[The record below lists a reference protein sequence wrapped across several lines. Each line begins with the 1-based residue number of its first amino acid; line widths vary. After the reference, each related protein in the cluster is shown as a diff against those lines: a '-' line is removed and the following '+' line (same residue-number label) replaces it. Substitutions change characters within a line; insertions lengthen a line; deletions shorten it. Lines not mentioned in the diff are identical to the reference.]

1 MGFGSWSNPI
11 KKITSTVANV
21 IEDNPITTPNITE
34 NLSGIMEDN
43 PLSYGGATQPNIPD
57 APNINIPDTST
68 LTGNLNAGIT
78 KLGEGVG
85 AIGEQVAAGGSI
97 ITRNLNELAKLGNEA
112 MTGEGGYSDDEGP
125 GPAAPG
131 PTGFEAATAQRT
143 LLTGQRRKG
152 QGRSAHSGSGSAS
165 TV

>member
-1 MGFGSWSNPI
+1 MGNPFSKAY
-11 KKITSTVANV
+11 KKATSTVTNI
-21 IEDNPITTPNITE
+21 IEDNPITTPNLGDNI
-34 NLSGIMEDN
+34 SGLLEDN

-57 APNINIPDTST
+57 APNINVPDASNPASM
-68 LTGNLNAGIT
+68 LTTGIT
-78 KLGEGVG
+78 KLGEGIDYGVG
-85 AIGEQVAAGGSI
+85 GAGKI
-97 ITRNLNELAKLGNEA
+97 LHRNLNELAKLGKEA

>member
-11 KKITSTVANV
+11 KKIADTATGIYEDNSQIDLNPATADINIPEITPPDIGVAN
-21 IEDNPITTPNITE
+21 
-34 NLSGIMEDN
+34 
-43 PLSYGGATQPNIPD
+43 
-57 APNINIPDTST
+57 INTPDTST
-68 LTGNLNAGIT
+68 LTGNLNTGLT

-85 AIGEQVAAGGSI
+85 AIGEQFAAGGSL
-97 ITRNLNELAKLGNEA
+97 ITRNLNELAKLGKEA

>member
-1 MGFGSWSNPI
+1 MGMFGSSNPFKKAADNLGGII
-11 KKITSTVANV
+11 KDNSNIDLNPATADINIPVITPPD
-21 IEDNPITTPNITE
+21 IGTPNI
-34 NLSGIMEDN
+34 NV
-43 PLSYGGATQPNIPD
+43 PD
-57 APNINIPDTST
+57 ASNPASM
-68 LTGNLNAGIT
+68 LTTGIT
-78 KLGEGVG
+78 KLGEGIDYGVG
-85 AIGEQVAAGGSI
+85 GAGNI
-97 ITRNLNELAKLGNEA
+97 INRNLHELAKLGKEA

-143 LLTGQRRKG
+143 LLTGKRRAG

>member
-1 MGFGSWSNPI
+1 MGNPFSKAY
-11 KKITSTVANV
+11 KKATSTVTNI
-21 IEDNPITTPNITE
+21 IEDNPITTPNLGD
-34 NLSGIMEDN
+34 NLSGVLEDN

-57 APNINIPDTST
+57 APNINVPDGSNPASM
-68 LTGNLNAGIT
+68 LTTGIT
-78 KLGEGVG
+78 KLGENVG
-85 AIGEQVAAGGSI
+85 YGIGGAGNI
-97 ITRNLNELAKLGNEA
+97 INRNLHELAKLGKEA

>member
-1 MGFGSWSNPI
+1 MGNPFSKAY
-11 KKITSTVANV
+11 KKATSTVTNI
-21 IEDNPITTPNITE
+21 IEDNPITTPNLGDNI
-34 NLSGIMEDN
+34 SGLLEDN

-57 APNINIPDTST
+57 APNINVPDASNPASM
-68 LTGNLNAGIT
+68 LTTGIT
-78 KLGEGVG
+78 KLGEGIDYGVG
-85 AIGEQVAAGGSI
+85 GAGKI
-97 ITRNLNELAKLGNEA
+97 LHRNLNELAKLGKES

-143 LLTGQRRKG
+143 LLTGKRRAG

>member
-1 MGFGSWSNPI
+1 MGFGSFSFKPPAI
-11 KKITSTVANV
+11 KINIPTPKID
-21 IEDNPITTPNITE
+21 IPTPNITE

-57 APNINIPDTST
+57 APNINIPDSSHATSM
-68 LTGNLNAGIT
+68 LTTGIT
-78 KLGEGVG
+78 KLGENVGYGIQGVVDP
-85 AIGEQVAAGGSI
+85 IV
-97 ITRNLNELAKLGNEA
+97 RNMHELAKLGKEA

>member
-1 MGFGSWSNPI
+1 MGNPFSKAY
-11 KKITSTVANV
+11 KKATSTVTNI
-21 IEDNPITTPNITE
+21 IEDNPITTPNLGDNI
-34 NLSGIMEDN
+34 SGLLEDN

-57 APNINIPDTST
+57 APNINVPDGSNPASM
-68 LTGNLNAGIT
+68 LTTGIT
-78 KLGEGVG
+78 KLGENVG
-85 AIGEQVAAGGSI
+85 YGIGGAGNI
-97 ITRNLNELAKLGNEA
+97 INRNLHELAKLGKEA

-131 PTGFEAATAQRT
+131 PTGFEAASAQRT
-143 LLTGQRRKG
+143 LLTRQRRQG